1 LTIAAGFV
9 CQDGVVLCA
18 DTEITT
24 WQSKSHESKIDFV
37 EFSGGKAAFTY
48 AGHVRF
54 ANCAIQKCKGRLVTG
69 GAANMLEDI
78 ESILD
83 QEYRRN
89 VLSHPD
95 QATNGSLHYE
105 VLIGLVSEHDRARLY
120 VSSQTAIQE
129 VTSWVPIGIGC
140 DLARHLIQHGPYN
153 VAGAVKVA
161 AYALSEIKDSVPGC
175 GGMSIYMILQNDGRH
190 GVVTSIHDGPCKE
203 LQDFARAYD
212 FVTRELL
219 MQLANEDATDEH
231 CEQYLREV
239 FTGRIM
245 EKRRQWSA
253 DWRRREKA
261 FLDLNP
267 HLDATDAKRMHRE
280 LSLGI
285 VPAPAPKQEG
295 SAA

>member
-1 LTIAAGFV
+1 MTIAAGFV

-18 DTEITT
+18 DTEITA

-37 EFSGGKAAFTY
+37 EFDCGKAAFTY

-54 ANCAIQKCKGRLVTG
+54 ANCAIQKCKRRLLAG
-69 GAANMLEDI
+69 GI
-78 ESILD
+78 ENVLAEMEGILD

-95 QATNGSLHYE
+95 QATNGSLDYE
-105 VLIGLVSEHDRARLY
+105 ILIGLVSEGDRARLY
-120 VSSQTAIQE
+120 VSSQTAVQE
-129 VTSWVPIGIGC
+129 ITSWAPIGIGC
-140 DLARHLIQHGPYN
+140 DLARHLIQHGPST
-153 VAGAVKVA
+153 VTGAVKVA
-161 AYALSEIKDSVPGC
+161 AYALSEIKESAPGC

-190 GVVTSIHDGPCKE
+190 GVVTSIHDGPCKQ
-203 LQDFARAYD
+203 LQDFARTYD

-239 FTGRIM
+239 FTQRIM

-253 DWRRREKA
+253 VWREREEA
-261 FLDLNP
+261 FANVNP
-267 HLDATDAKRMHRE
+267 HLSPAEARRLHRE

-285 VPAPAPKQEG
+285 LPAPPSPQED
-295 SAA
+295 S